1 MSVRVDAGRHIASH
15 CSQNSGWSACRLIPA
30 VGGRR
35 VAAWALWRFGQ
46 RFVVVVAFGS
56 LPMLAAAH
64 PRFDFV
70 LAEYA
75 NTVIWRSHDAPC
87 SDWRLTGLGAPRAIM
102 ARDSAG
108 CVDSYASGSN
118 ERFCIA
124 TIVGEPV
131 RVTFGTPHEHTKTRG
146 GRTLSKA
153 PASGADL
160 CATAPPPTPNNR
172 QGREAGDP
180 PTEAPSPVNEQ
191 TNPRPPQAESRR
203 FVPSSWRNALSALR
217 RRQES

>member
-56 LPMLAAAH
+56 LPMLAVAH
-64 PRFDFV
+64 PQFDYI
-70 LAEYA
+70 LAEHA
-75 NTVIWRSHDAPC
+75 NSVIWRSHVWPC
-87 SDWRLTGLGAPRAIM
+87 SSWRLSGLGTPSAIF

-108 CVDSYASGSN
+108 CVDRYASGDD

-124 TIVGEPV
+124 PIVGAPV
-131 RVTFGTPHEHTKTRG
+131 RATISSPHDHTKTRG
-146 GRTLSKA
+146 GRTLAKA

-160 CATAPPPTPNNR
+160 CAAAPTPVRNNPPGGGSGETPN
-172 QGREAGDP
+172 QAPNPINEQVDP
-180 PTEAPSPVNEQ
+180 PASAP
-191 TNPRPPQAESRR
+191 SRR